1 MEDFTSADNLIKG
14 YRRVVASSGWKDA
27 TQKFGL
33 NLMRE
38 IFILQDELR
47 NGTYKQSA
55 GARFVLNEQ
64 GKLRLIKALSVRDA
78 VMQHSLC
85 DNVLIP
91 ELSRYMIHDNGASL
105 KGKGISF
112 TRRRFEQHLRWH
124 YRRYGREGYILKLDF
139 RKYFDNIHHDVL
151 MKAIEE
157 KISDKTIINTIRI
170 ILEANEHDVEYV
182 PGINPDDVLFNSLE
196 YYNPKREP
204 YKETMHIRKSIAI
217 GAPLAQIAGI
227 YLPTRIDTWCKHV
240 KRVHCYDAYMDDRI
254 IIHPSKEFLIE
265 LLGEIEIICRELGII
280 INRKKTQIIKISKGF
295 TFLKTRYILTKSGK
309 IIRKIPKDVVV
320 RQRRKM
326 KKLAAM
332 VADGTITFADF
343 ENQYKG
349 WRGDKKRY
357 HARRTLT
364 NMDKLFKELKENDKR
379 HAEHPKREETGNYQS
394 DQRADQYRI

>member
-14 YRRVVASSGWKDA
+14 YQRTVKSSGWKEA

-38 IFILQDELR
+38 IFLLQDELR

-64 GKLRLIKALSVRDA
+64 GKRRLIKALSVRDA

-85 DNVLIP
+85 DNVLTP

-124 YRRYGREGYILKLDF
+124 YRRYGKEGYILKLDF
-139 RKYFDNIHHDVL
+139 RKYFDNIRHDVL
-151 MKAIEE
+151 LKAIGE
-157 KISDKTIINTIRI
+157 KISDKVVLETIRTV
-170 ILEANEHDVEYV
+170 LKANEHDVECV
-182 PGINPDDVLFNSLE
+182 PGIEPNDILFNSLE
-196 YYNPKREP
+196 HYNPAREP
-204 YKETMHIRKSIAI
+204 YKRTMHIHKSIAI

-227 YLPTRIDTWCKHV
+227 YLPTKIDTWCKYV
-240 KRVHCYDAYMDDRI
+240 RQVHCYDAYMDDRI
-254 IIHPSKEFLIE
+254 IIHPDKEFLKE
-265 LLGEIEIICRELGII
+265 LFDEIESICRELGII

-295 TFLKTRYILTKSGK
+295 TFLKTRYILTENGK
-309 IIRKIPKDVVV
+309 IIRKIPRDVVV

-332 VADGTITFADF
+332 AADGTISLADF

-349 WRGDKKRY
+349 WRGDKNRY
-357 HARRTLT
+357 HARRTLI
-364 NMDKLFKELKENDKR
+364 NMDKLFKELKENGKR
-379 HAEHPKREETGNYQS
+379 KAECIKRKETGNH
-394 DQRADQYRI
+394 